1 MTNKVNLKKDIFASN
16 QLTSQIKDKDYPIE
30 VLDITYEITKNTS
43 NLNRISKPEIQT
55 IFEILFDVIKTTIKK
70 KINFVTQSLEVE
82 TMSPGDH
89 IITFRVNVIGKDI
102 REFRPSLNEKINQ
115 TLSDK
120 MGGSHIIKY
129 SKLDRISLLIEL
141 IPIQLDLL
149 SFITSVNSN
158 KEDKVFYSDD
168 ILEYIFDGLK
178 FHSITRT
185 K

>member
-1 MTNKVNLKKDIFASN
+1 MTNKVNLKKDIFSAN
-16 QLTSQIKDKDYPIE
+16 HLTKQIKDKDYPIE
-30 VLDITYEITKNTS
+30 VLDITYEVTRQTS
-43 NLNRISKPEIQT
+43 NLNRLAKPEIQT
-55 IFEILFDVIKTTIKK
+55 IFEIIFDVIKTTIKK

-102 REFRPSLNEKINQ
+102 REFRPKLNEKINE
-115 TLSDK
+115 TLLDK
-120 MGGSHIIKY
+120 MGGSHTIKY
-129 SKLDRISLLIEL
+129 SKLDRISLLIDL
-141 IPIQLDLL
+141 IPLQLDLL
-149 SFITSVNSN
+149 SFTESINSN

-178 FHSITRT
+178 FQPISNT

>member
-1 MTNKVNLKKDIFASN
+1 MTNKVNLKKDIFSAN
-16 QLTSQIKDKDYPIE
+16 HLTRQIKDKDYPIE
-30 VLDITYEITKNTS
+30 VLDITYEVTRLSS
-43 NLNRISKPEIQT
+43 NLNRLAKPEIQT
-55 IFEILFDVIKTTIKK
+55 IFEIIFDVIKTTIKK

-102 REFRPSLNEKINQ
+102 REFRSTLNEKINQ
-115 TLSDK
+115 TLLEK
-120 MGGSHIIKY
+120 MGGSHIIQF

-149 SFITSVNSN
+149 SFTESINSN
-158 KEDKVFYSDD
+158 KEDKIFYSDD
-168 ILEYIFDGLK
+168 ILEYIFEGLK
-178 FHSITRT
+178 IHSVTRT